1 MNIQA
6 NTKASNN
13 VSTLSPSTL
22 AIVEATVEVVRANG
36 TAITDVFYRNML
48 SAYPELQRLF
58 NMPNQ
63 ASGGQKQALASAVYA
78 YAANQN
84 NPEALEP
91 VLNRIAHKHASLGIT
106 PAQYTIVGKYLLGA
120 VADVLGDAITP
131 EVAAAWDEVY
141 WQLACDLIAR
151 EARLYQFQNT
161 QPDANYWRP
170 YEVASVEQE
179 TRDVVSVWLEP
190 VDGEQAS
197 PFMPGQYISVALEHE
212 GVHQIRQYSLTAL
225 PQKERLKITVKRE
238 PGIPAQKI
246 PDGWLSS
253 RLHEMK
259 PGDQVKVGEAYGDFI
274 DVEPNAPLVLISA
287 GVGIT
292 PMVSL
297 WKQRTLS
304 PSKEGSSNAKVTFIH
319 GNRSLVDIPL
329 RFQVEQAFP
338 YLKQA
343 ELIWYVEDGKTGDFG
358 KEGRLNLA
366 ESLPRPDLSARYMLC
381 GPLAFMRTQREYLLQ
396 HGVDPMS
403 IHYEVF
409 GPDLFAGLD

>member
-1 MNIQA
+1 MNIQT
-6 NTKASNN
+6 NVTASKK
-13 VSTLSPSTL
+13 VSTLSQGTL
-22 AIVEATVEVVRANG
+22 EIVAATVEVVRANG

-179 TRDVVSVWLEP
+179 TANVVSLWLEP
-190 VDGEQAS
+190 VDGEPAS
-197 PFMPGQYISVALEHE
+197 SFIPGQYISVALEDE

-238 PGIPAQKI
+238 TGIPAQHI

-253 RLHEMK
+253 RLHAME
-259 PGDQVKVGEAYGDFI
+259 PGDQVKVGEPYGDFVDI
-274 DVEPNAPLVLISA
+274 KPEAPLVLISA

-297 WKQRTLS
+297 WKQRTLNS
-304 PSKEGSSNAKVTFIH
+304 NNAKVTFIH
-319 GNRSLVDIPL
+319 GNRSLADIPL
-329 RFQVEQAFP
+329 RFQVEQAYA
-338 YLKQA
+338 YLNQP

-358 KEGRLNLA
+358 KVGRLNLA
-366 ESLPRPDLSARYMLC
+366 ESLPRPDPSARYMLC
-381 GPLAFMRTQREYLLQ
+381 GPLAFMRTQREYLLNQ
-396 HGVDPMS
+396 GIDSTS

>member
-1 MNIQA
+1 MNIQT
-6 NTKASNN
+6 NVTASKK
-13 VSTLSPSTL
+13 VSTLSQGTL
-22 AIVEATVEVVRANG
+22 EIVAATVEVVRANG

-179 TRDVVSVWLEP
+179 TANVVSLWLEP
-190 VDGEQAS
+190 VDGEPAS
-197 PFMPGQYISVALEHE
+197 SFIPGQYISVALEDE

-238 PGIPAQKI
+238 TGIPAQHI

-253 RLHEMK
+253 RLHAME
-259 PGDQVKVGEAYGDFI
+259 PGDQVKVGEPYGDFVDI
-274 DVEPNAPLVLISA
+274 KPEAPLVLISA

-297 WKQRTLS
+297 WKQRTLNS
-304 PSKEGSSNAKVTFIH
+304 NNAKVTFIH
-319 GNRSLVDIPL
+319 GNRSLADIPL
-329 RFQVEQAFP
+329 RFQVEQAYA
-338 YLKQA
+338 YLNQP

-358 KEGRLNLA
+358 KVGRLNLA
-366 ESLPRPDLSARYMLC
+366 EALPRPDPSARYMLC
-381 GPLAFMRTQREYLLQ
+381 GPLAFMRTQREYLLNQ
-396 HGVDPMS
+396 GIDSTS

>member
-1 MNIQA
+1 MNIQT
-6 NTKASNN
+6 NTMDTKK
-13 VSTLSPSTL
+13 VSTLSQSTL
-22 AIVEATVEVVRANG
+22 EIVAATVEVVRANG

-161 QPDANYWRP
+161 QPDASYWRP
-170 YEVASVEQE
+170 YEVASVERE
-179 TRDVVSVWLEP
+179 TRDVVSLWLEP
-190 VDGEQAS
+190 ADGEPAS
-197 PFMPGQYISVALEHE
+197 AFAPGQYISVALED
-212 GVHQIRQYSLTAL
+212 GDVHQIRQYSLTAL

-238 PGIPAQKI
+238 TGIPAQKI
-246 PDGWLSS
+246 PDGFLSS
-253 RLHEMK
+253 RLHAME
-259 PGDQVKVGEAYGDFI
+259 PGDQVRVGEAYGDFI

-297 WKQRTLS
+297 WKQRTLN
-304 PSKEGSSNAKVTFIH
+304 SSNAKVTFIH
-319 GNRSLVDIPL
+319 GNRSLADIPL

-338 YLKQA
+338 YLNQA
-343 ELIWYVEDGKTGDFG
+343 ELIWYVEDGKVGDFC

-396 HGVDPMS
+396 QGVDPMS